1 MCLSNYNCQHG
12 DSEVVIEVDLISIKF
27 FKILHMLYKEGI
39 FFLSG
44 VQVSGLMQGTKNV
57 VLLGIYGSWE
67 CSHILV
73 YISLVMPINLVA
85 INEAFI
91 FIY

>member
-67 CSHILV
+67 CSHVFSYTCIH
-73 YISLVMPINLVA
+73 ISCNAYQPGCHK
-85 INEAFI
+85 
-91 FIY
+91 